1 MIENDLICTKK
12 AVVQYKA
19 HLKLNKT
26 DIEAFSLMI
35 DEAISH
41 NTSLDTSAGTVADA
55 KRL

>member
-1 MIENDLICTKK
+1 MALFAKK
-12 AVVQYKA
+12 MADVQYKT

-26 DIEAFSLMI
+26 DVEAFSLMI
-35 DEAISH
+35 DEATSH